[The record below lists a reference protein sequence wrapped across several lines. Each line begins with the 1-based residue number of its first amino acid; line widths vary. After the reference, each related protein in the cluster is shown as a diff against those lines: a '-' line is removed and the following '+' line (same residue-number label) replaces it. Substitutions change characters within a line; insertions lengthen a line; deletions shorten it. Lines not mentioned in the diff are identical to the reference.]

1 MKKNV
6 VILDYGIG
14 NIKSISNAIIEIG
27 AIPILTNDPNVI
39 LSADACILPGVGAF
53 QKGMSNLQ
61 SSNLISVIYD
71 FVKTGKP
78 FLGICLGMQLLFDE
92 SHEFGISQGL
102 GLINGSVKKMKL
114 HPNSKDKLPHV
125 SWNELYE
132 PKFGRWLG
140 SLLENTE
147 LNSDVYFV
155 HSFAA
160 TPINEEEILALTN
173 YGEQA
178 ICAAVK
184 KNNITGVQFH
194 PEKSG
199 ISGLKMLAKYLS
211 I

>member
-14 NIKSISNAIIEIG
+14 NIKSISNAIIEVG
-27 AIPILTNDPNVI
+27 AIPILTNDPNKI

-53 QKGMSNLQ
+53 QKGMANLK
-61 SSNLISVIYD
+61 SSNLISVIHE

-92 SHEFGISQGL
+92 SHEFGITQGL
-102 GLINGSVKKMKL
+102 GLIDGSVQKIKL
-114 HPNSKDKLPHV
+114 KPDSKEKLPHV
-125 SWNELYE
+125 SWNEIYE
-132 PKFGRWLG
+132 PRYGKWLD
-140 SLLENTE
+140 SLLETTK

-160 TPINEEEILALTN
+160 MPANVDDILALTN
-173 YGEQA
+173 YGEGA

-184 KNNITGVQFH
+184 KKNITGVQFH

-199 ISGLKMLAKYLS
+199 NFGLKMLTQYLS

>member
-27 AIPILTNDPNVI
+27 AIPILTNDPIVI

-61 SSNLISVIYD
+61 SLNLISVIHD
-71 FVKTGKP
+71 FVNTGKP

-92 SHEFGISQGL
+92 SHEFGLTNGL
-102 GLINGSVKKMKL
+102 GLINGSVQKMKL
-114 HPNSKDKLPHV
+114 QQNSKEKLPHV

-132 PKFGRWLG
+132 PKKGRWMG
-140 SLLENTE
+140 SLLEKTK
-147 LNSDVYFV
+147 LKSDVYFV
-155 HSFAA
+155 HSYAVI
-160 TPINEEEILALTN
+160 PENREDILALTN

-199 ISGLKMLAKYLS
+199 FFGLKMLAQYLS